1 MCGGVVSP
9 VAVAPLW
16 QAAQPL
22 VMPVWLKAA
31 PAQLAVPAWQVE
43 HSAVVATW
51 LLPFPCAPDV
61 PWLTK
66 LPLWQE
72 LQAMPLAA
80 AWFMA

>member
-1 MCGGVVSP
+1 MP
-9 VAVAPLW
+9 VAVVPLW
-16 QAAQPL
+16 QLEQLVSVAACT
-22 VMPVWLKAA
+22 KAA
-31 PAQLAVPAWQVE
+31 PLQVVVLLWQVE

-51 LLPFPCAPDV
+51 PLPFPCAPDV

-80 AWFMA
+80 AWFIV